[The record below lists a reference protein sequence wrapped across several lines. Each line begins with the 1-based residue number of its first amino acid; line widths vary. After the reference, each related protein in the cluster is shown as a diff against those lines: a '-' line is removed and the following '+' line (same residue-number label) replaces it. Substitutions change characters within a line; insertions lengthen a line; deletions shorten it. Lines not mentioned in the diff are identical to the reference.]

1 MIMANVRGLNAREQ
15 HELIYALALA
25 RSRNDKKVS
34 ECLNAAN
41 ICNEDEWIHD
51 DYVAEANRYEA
62 WAELD
67 GDLIEAIRLGKV
79 VILVEDK
86 ED

>member
-1 MIMANVRGLNAREQ
+1 MEKKVRGLNSREQ

-34 ECLNAAN
+34 ECLNEAN
-41 ICNEDEWIHD
+41 LCAEDERIYD
-51 DYVAEANRYEA
+51 DYVAEANRYEE

-67 GDLIEAIRLGKV
+67 SDLIEAIRLGAV
-79 VILVEDK
+79 VILVQDEED
-86 ED
+86 

>member
-1 MIMANVRGLNAREQ
+1 VG
-15 HELIYALALA
+15 
-25 RSRNDKKVS
+25 
-34 ECLNAAN
+34 
-41 ICNEDEWIHD
+41 
-51 DYVAEANRYEA
+51 EANRYEA